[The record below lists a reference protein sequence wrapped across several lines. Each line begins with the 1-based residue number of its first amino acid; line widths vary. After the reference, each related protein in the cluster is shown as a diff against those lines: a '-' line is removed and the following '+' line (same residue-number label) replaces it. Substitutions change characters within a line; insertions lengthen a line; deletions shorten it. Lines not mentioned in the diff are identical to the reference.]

1 VIEGSIKVYWRP
13 DCKFCDL
20 AKNLLNSKGLS
31 YETVQLGE
39 DMSKEY
45 FKMINPGIEKVPAI
59 FIDEKYIGGYT
70 ELKGMLIPVEGN

>member
-1 VIEGSIKVYWRP
+1 VIEGSITVYWRP

-31 YETVQLGE
+31 YETVQLGV

-59 FIDEKYIGGYT
+59 FIDEKYIGGYA
-70 ELKGMLIPVEGN
+70 ELKGMLIPAEGN